1 MFRFAKLVLAA
12 SLLVFSAHYAN
23 AQISYSYG
31 GYPPGSRLDPAVNV
45 YLSRCT
51 TTGCR
56 PAGVSGCTGPG
67 RNAVRSTSRS
77 FARIVLLPSTS
88 TSRSS
93 AGVARTGIEPG

>member
-45 YLSRCT
+45 YLSKIYDYRLQT
-51 TTGCR
+51 SWGFRMYRTRKECR
-56 PAGVSGCTGPG
+56 PISIPALRADCVASFDQYEPFIGWRG
-67 RNAVRSTSRS
+67 RYWY
-77 FARIVLLPSTS
+77 
-88 TSRSS
+88 
-93 AGVARTGIEPG
+93 